1 MKKQEEKL
9 LKTCAWCTIILF
21 AIRCMISFNEIILD
35 FSLYE
40 LFGYAG
46 EAIGL
51 SVILTIFY
59 EEFLW
64 RYNPLEKTPK
74 LSKKYTGTLKSS
86 YDGIERSAVLE
97 IKQSLLYIHITII
110 TDESKSNSISAS
122 IDEVLG
128 EKQLTYCYLNTPK
141 SEYRYRSEIHYGT
154 ATLCVDNPNVLT
166 GQYYTD
172 RQTIGDMNFIPN
184 T

>member
-1 MKKQEEKL
+1 MKEQEKKL
-9 LKTCAWCTIILF
+9 FKICAWCAIIFF
-21 AIRCMISFNEIILD
+21 AIRCLFSWDTIMSEL
-35 FSLYE
+35 SLYN

-46 EAIGL
+46 EAISL
-51 SVILTIFY
+51 AFISTIIY
-59 EEFLW
+59 EECLW
-64 RYNPLEKTPK
+64 RYNPLESTPK
-74 LSKKYTGTLKSS
+74 LAKKYTGTLKSS
-86 YDGIERSAVLE
+86 YDGVERSAALE
-97 IKQSLLYIHITII
+97 VKQSLLYIHITLI
-110 TDESKSNSISAS
+110 TNESKSNSISAS

-154 ATLCVDNPNVLT
+154 ATLSVNNPNILT

-172 RQTIGDMNFIPN
+172 RQTLGDITFIAN